1 MGGKLGKGGLGWVAL
16 GWDLA
21 LPSGLLRGALTVKS
35 KVKVLGV
42 WAPPRSGSPQSGMG
56 LRRSNLRA

>member
-1 MGGKLGKGGLGWVAL
+1 MGEKLGKGALGWVAL

-35 KVKVLGV
+35 KVKVLGM
-42 WAPPRSGSPQSGMG
+42 WAAPRSGEPSIWNG
-56 LRRSNLRA
+56 LAEI